1 VPSGKGSKSGPPT
14 SGLATELRIYGDRQT
29 VARYLHDRIRRGRG
43 IAQEA
48 DGVRSAVPDAHA
60 PRGLIALALRA
71 EDERRVARYEGR
83 CARWIEGCRDFLIR
97 HLGQRADDFMVH
109 DPVPGPQRDAFHK
122 RLQAAADQVQKQ
134 CDLMDG
140 LLDRLRG
147 RGR

>member
-1 VPSGKGSKSGPPT
+1 M
-14 SGLATELRIYGDRQT
+14 AEE
-29 VARYLHDRIRRGRG
+29 AEG
-43 IAQEA
+43 I
-48 DGVRSAVPDAHA
+48 RSALQDTPGS
-60 PRGLIALALRA
+60 RGLIDLALRA

-83 CARWIEGCRDFLIR
+83 CARWIEGCRDCLIR

-109 DPVPGPQRDAFHK
+109 DPVPELQRDAFHK

-147 RGR
+147 RG